1 MVVPTLY
8 YTERFERWLN
18 GLRDREASQRIVLRL
33 RRAEQGNLGD
43 VAPVGEGVSEMRL
56 DFGRGYR
63 MYFTR
68 IGRDSIA
75 LLCGGT
81 KARQDRDIRLAKRL
95 ARQLEE

>member
-1 MVVPTLY
+1 MLTLY
-8 YTERFERWLN
+8 YTERFERWLR
-18 GLRDREASQRIVLRL
+18 GLRDREATQRITLRL

-56 DFGRGYR
+56 DVGRGYR
-63 MYFTR
+63 LYFTR

-81 KARQDRDIRLAKRL
+81 KARQDRDIRLAKQL

>member
-1 MVVPTLY
+1 MPALY
-8 YTERFERWLN
+8 YTERFERWLH
-18 GLRDREASQRIVLRL
+18 GLRDRQAAQRITLRL

-43 VAPVGEGVSEMRL
+43 VEPVGEGVSEMRL

-63 MYFTR
+63 LYFTR
-68 IGRDSIA
+68 IDMDSIA

-81 KARQDRDIRLAKRL
+81 KARQDRDIRLAKQL